1 MRREVKQLQNLQQQS
16 LNHSVIKYKK
26 DYYKIENSEFIKA
39 KRVKYSVSKELI
51 FNDFDKPITY
61 NKYTY
66 NNNRK
71 WALEVNGTNSTLLL
85 AIKLQ

>member
-1 MRREVKQLQNLQQQS
+1 MKNETGGKAITKSAKQS

-39 KRVKYSVSKELI
+39 KRVKYSVSKELV

-71 WALEVNGTNSTLLL
+71 
-85 AIKLQ
+85 

>member
-51 FNDFDKPITY
+51 FNDFDKPTRDIT
-61 NKYTY
+61 N
-66 NNNRK
+66 
-71 WALEVNGTNSTLLL
+71 TLITTTENEL
-85 AIKLQ
+85 

>member
-39 KRVKYSVSKELI
+39 KRVK
-51 FNDFDKPITY
+51 
-61 NKYTY
+61 
-66 NNNRK
+66 
-71 WALEVNGTNSTLLL
+71 
-85 AIKLQ
+85 